1 MKKAVFFDRDGTIIE
16 EQNYLSDPKK
26 VQLIPKAAE
35 AIGLLRSAGFKTIL
49 VSNQSGVARGYFGI
63 HDVEQVNARLQELL
77 LEKKTKLD
85 AVYFCPHYEGGT
97 VPEFSIACNCRKPRP
112 GMAIQAIKEQCL
124 NPRHCYMVGDKLAD
138 IEFGQNFGAKWSF
151 LVRTGHGA
159 AERIPDSYV
168 KAECV
173 PTVFE
178 AVQRILELEQI
189 EAHEGEFK

>member
-1 MKKAVFFDRDGTIIE
+1 MRKAVFFDRDGTIIE

-35 AIGLLRSAGFKTIL
+35 SIGLLRSAGFKTIL

-63 HDVEQVNARLQELL
+63 RDVEQVNARLQELL
-77 LEKKTKLD
+77 LKKKTKLD
-85 AVYFCPHYEGGT
+85 AIYFCPHYESGII
-97 VPEFSIACNCRKPRP
+97 PEFSIACNCRKPCP
-112 GMAIQAIKEQCL
+112 GMALQAIKEQNL
-124 NPRHCYMVGDKLAD
+124 NPRNCYMVGDKLAD

-159 AERIPDSYV
+159 TESIPDNYV
-168 KAECV
+168 RAEYV

-178 AVQRILELEQI
+178 AAQRILELERVKG
-189 EAHEGEFK
+189 HKGEFK